1 MEAARRTEHE
11 PDLSQ
16 LLSCSVAVRAHHLAE
31 LGRPD
36 PPRGSSQLKVLHTP
50 PAAPRDRLRSRWP
63 LALSARGDSLL
74 DLDHEIGKAGTCDV
88 GTKTATQNSTGEQ
101 RRVGP
106 ILSEMWVLPSG
117 FTSAAVCS
125 ESAALVS
132 FTRGQARHSY
142 SPDIAGSRMGVWVG
156 LTEPSFGLTGVS
168 ASGEQIGRAHV

>member
-1 MEAARRTEHE
+1 MEAGRRTEHE

-36 PPRGSSQLKVLHTP
+36 PPRGSCQLKVLHTP

-88 GTKTATQNSTGEQ
+88 GTKTAKSGLDGGAAA
-101 RRVGP
+101 RRTYLERDVGVAFR
-106 ILSEMWVLPSG
+106 LHFGGGLLR
-117 FTSAAVCS
+117 VCS
-125 ESAALVS
+125 TRQLHAGAGTSLV
-132 FTRGQARHSY
+132 
-142 SPDIAGSRMGVWVG
+142 
-156 LTEPSFGLTGVS
+156 LT
-168 ASGEQIGRAHV
+168 